1 MIPPSSQ
8 SSPPQ
13 QQQQADSSSTLQS
26 STLPQTQT
34 GAQQLQVTFCSF
46 ISLFLWPYCSINF
59 LLSIFM
65 LAFFLK
71 IVYFLWIHNSHYR
84 GCSFFFPSTLP
95 FCMLHIPA
103 WLLVLGQWSKSSY
116 LVSSTQRRASI
127 LPLSGLVPL
136 CSAGTLQ
143 KTNQMCV
150 GACMWVRCKA
160 FGLHFLIR
168 FLFLTICVHLYL
180 KKYLKGAHFVY
191 FYRFYLINKHN
202 RFCNFYSK
210 F

>member
-84 GCSFFFPSTLP
+84 GCSFFFSFHSSLLHAAYS
-95 FCMLHIPA
+95 CMTFSLGPMIQVLLSCLLH
-103 WLLVLGQWSKSSY
+103 
-116 LVSSTQRRASI
+116 STQSIYTSSIRPRAS
-127 LPLSGLVPL
+127 LFCRYSTEDKPNVCG
-136 CSAGTLQ
+136 C
-143 KTNQMCV
+143 MYV
-150 GACMWVRCKA
+150 GQV
-160 FGLHFLIR
+160 
-168 FLFLTICVHLYL
+168 
-180 KKYLKGAHFVY
+180 
-191 FYRFYLINKHN
+191 
-202 RFCNFYSK
+202 
-210 F
+210 